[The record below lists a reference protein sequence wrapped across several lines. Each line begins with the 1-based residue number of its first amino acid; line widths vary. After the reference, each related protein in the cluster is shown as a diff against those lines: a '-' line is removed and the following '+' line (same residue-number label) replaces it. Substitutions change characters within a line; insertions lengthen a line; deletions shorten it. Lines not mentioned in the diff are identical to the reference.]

1 MKVRV
6 DKSRCQGHAMCNAV
20 ASAVYPIDDE
30 GFVTIDVAEVTEKDA
45 ELAELGVET
54 CPERAISIEE

>member
-20 ASAVYPIDDE
+20 APAVYPIDDE
-30 GFVTIDVAEVTEKDA
+30 GFVAIDVAHVPEGDE
-45 ELAELGVET
+45 ELAKLGVET
-54 CPERAISIEE
+54 CPEQAISIED